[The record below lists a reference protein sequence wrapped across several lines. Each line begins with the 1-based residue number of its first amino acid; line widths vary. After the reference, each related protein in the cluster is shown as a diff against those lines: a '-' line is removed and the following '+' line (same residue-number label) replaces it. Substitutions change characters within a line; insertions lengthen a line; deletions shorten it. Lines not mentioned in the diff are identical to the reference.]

1 MNSRLLENILAQPD
15 SLRAVASYQF
25 GEGREALIRSSE
37 FLRSRKR
44 IVLTGMGGSFSACIP
59 LAYFFAAHGVSVSL
73 IETSELLYFEMP
85 ILDPETA
92 VILVSRSGE
101 SVEATKLLKAQHG
114 SVVGITNVPHST
126 LAANA
131 SQTILLGCPPD
142 ELVAIQTYTAS
153 VVVLL
158 LLGAAYV
165 GELDLARSELDSTL
179 GALTP
184 WVRECLD
191 QSQRWISFFASA
203 SPLYVLGRGPSLASV
218 TLGALLFH
226 EVAKMP
232 AVGMSAA
239 QFRHGPVEVAG
250 ERFRALIIG
259 SQEAT
264 VEWDAA
270 LAKDLTNVNSQVR
283 WIGPAINPAIA
294 SLCSWPDNLPA
305 RFAPI
310 AEIIPIQLAAYQ
322 AAKARGIPLG
332 KFRFAPAITT
342 SETGLGASVPAT

>member
-165 GELDLARSELDSTL
+165 GELDLARSELDWTL
-179 GALTP
+179 GALTR
-184 WVRECLD
+184 WVRECFD
-191 QSQRWISFFASA
+191 QCQ
-203 SPLYVLGRGPSLASV
+203 
-218 TLGALLFH
+218 
-226 EVAKMP
+226 
-232 AVGMSAA
+232 
-239 QFRHGPVEVAG
+239 
-250 ERFRALIIG
+250 
-259 SQEAT
+259 
-264 VEWDAA
+264 
-270 LAKDLTNVNSQVR
+270 
-283 WIGPAINPAIA
+283 
-294 SLCSWPDNLPA
+294 
-305 RFAPI
+305 
-310 AEIIPIQLAAYQ
+310 
-322 AAKARGIPLG
+322 
-332 KFRFAPAITT
+332 
-342 SETGLGASVPAT
+342 